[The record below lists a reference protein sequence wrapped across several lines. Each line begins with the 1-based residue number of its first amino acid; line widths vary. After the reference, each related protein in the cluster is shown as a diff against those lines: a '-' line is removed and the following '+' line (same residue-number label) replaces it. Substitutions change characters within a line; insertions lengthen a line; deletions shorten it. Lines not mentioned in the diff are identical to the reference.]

1 MLTQLT
7 VEAARQRPTTAPQW
21 WMRKSKNQ
29 QEQYLKK
36 HPNSYL
42 KDFLKKADVVRKKKA
57 APVPSLKR
65 KQKAKIENKRSRLEA
80 ERRPKRP
87 PNNRKKARG
96 KAAVHGER
104 QRRDEE
110 KRLAESLHT
119 GIRKSFIENLRE
131 IADKTSY
138 IADDIKSKMSPSSK
152 SKLSEFM
159 REKKSGV
166 EPNEAGR
173 KVANKVLLSVTHA
186 LLGAALVASVMTGAA
201 PLAGAV
207 TAAFLGLRDY
217 RKSLEGTKHEGV
229 DLTEEEPEEDDIEA
243 EGSDDEIDQEE
254 DDGSDEDYSDEDEDE
269 DLESTSAYDEDDSN
283 LDELIQS
290 YVDWLGNQDIDAIT
304 EKFAEYAAIEKMEK
318 SGWAPTPANM
328 TDEELDDLEAEDDS
342 EGQLTSESGIGP
354 RVTFKLD
361 SSLVRKQPELRNTF
375 NVMCQNRKIGRVYT
389 DDSFASKKKRI
400 WKIELSDGFNESA
413 YHSGRQENAPF
424 TIVKNGEVLLK
435 NHYPST
441 FIECCNWVRSNID
454 KNYL

>member
-29 QEQYLKK
+29 QEQYLTK

-42 KDFLKKADVVRKKKA
+42 KDFLKKSDVVRKKKA
-57 APVPSLKR
+57 KPAPPLKR
-65 KQKAKIENKRSRLEA
+65 RQKSSVETKRKRLEA
-80 ERRPKRP
+80 ERSTKRAP
-87 PNNRKKARG
+87 AKKKVKQG
-96 KAAVHGER
+96 KSAIHGER

-110 KRLAESLHT
+110 RRLAESMHT
-119 GIRKSFIENLRE
+119 GIRKSFIENLRD

-138 IADDIKSKMSPSSK
+138 VADEIKSKMSPASK
-152 SKLSEFM
+152 RSLSEFV
-159 REKKSGV
+159 REKKAGV

-173 KVANKVLLSVTHA
+173 KTANKVLLSVTHA
-186 LLGAALVASVMTGAA
+186 VLGAALVASVLTGAA
-201 PLAGAV
+201 PLAGAL
-207 TAAFLGLRDY
+207 TAAFLGIRDY
-217 RKSLEGTKHEGV
+217 RKSLEGTKHEGT
-229 DLTEEEPEEDDIEA
+229 DLTEDEETEVVEDDT
-243 EGSDDEIDQEE
+243 DV
-254 DDGSDEDYSDEDEDE
+254 DEDELDDDLVEDE
-269 DLESTSAYDEDDSN
+269 ELESTSAYDEEDSD
-283 LDELIQS
+283 LDELIQEFI
-290 YVDWLGNQDIDAIT
+290 DWLGNQDIDAIT

-318 SGWAPTPANM
+318 SGWAPSPSNM
-328 TDEELDDLEAEDDS
+328 TDDELDDLESESDDA
-342 EGQLTSESGIGP
+342 QFTSESGIGP

-375 NVMCQNRKIGRVYT
+375 HVMCQDRQIGRVYT